1 MNSFPEED
9 LARNAARS
17 RAADLIQQ
25 SPLIQGTLVE
35 SERTCGTAACRCH
48 AKGPKHS
55 ATYLAVRHGGKRSM
69 ICVPERLLA
78 YVQECVNNHQKLQQ
92 TLEIVSRDC
101 LEIFLLKKRR
111 EKK

>member
-1 MNSFPEED
+1 MDSFPEED
-9 LARNAARS
+9 LARSTARL

-48 AKGPKHS
+48 GKGPKHP
-55 ATYLAVRHGGKRSM
+55 AAYLAVRHSGKRAM

-78 YVQECVNNHQKLQQ
+78 YVRECVNNHQKLQQ
-92 TLEIVSRDC
+92 TLEIISRDC
-101 LEIFLLKKRR
+101 LEVFLLKKKRAKR
-111 EKK
+111 